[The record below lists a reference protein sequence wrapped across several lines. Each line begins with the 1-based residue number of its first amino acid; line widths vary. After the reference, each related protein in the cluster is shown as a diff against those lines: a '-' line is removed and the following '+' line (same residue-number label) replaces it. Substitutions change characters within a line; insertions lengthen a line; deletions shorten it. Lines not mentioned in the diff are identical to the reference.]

1 MKKILKKIYF
11 SFLLLSLFSF
21 SGCVKDT
28 SLYLSQNKKEV
39 NVDDYDK
46 DGTGPGAVEGEL
58 TPGVQLVK
66 LKVTHN
72 GKETE
77 RRFKYFMPVSI
88 VKSKPISLIFNFH
101 GSYGTGSDPIA
112 GVSMSDPLAQLA
124 IRENCIIVYP
134 AGEDTGAAVNWQN
147 SDYHFPFVDAMVNYF
162 KTHTPVVDENRIYTC
177 GQSSGAIFSFVL
189 AYYRSEVFAA
199 AVPVSGQMKLAE
211 SNLPARAVPIRA
223 FNGKN
228 DNIVIHSAALENINA
243 WANLVGG
250 YFASD
255 ALVSDTLK
263 IDNYKSYM
271 TRKWNGGK
279 ADIEF
284 YTILDEGHGVSWYYI
299 APLMWEFM
307 NTHPKNATS
316 TSIYLSSQLK
326 RFDAV
331 EGQPFSS
338 EIRCN
343 QGATLSLVS
352 APSDWTV
359 TLSGNTLKVKAPNDF
374 FAATTVNRKGE
385 IKLRAQYNGKTA
397 ELSLPYS
404 LAAPK
409 TFYELGDLVYDAD
422 FKPTGIVFW
431 VNPANVKEAKII
443 ALEHTVRPFGAVGTA
458 FFTPSPSDGYGNT
471 LSLVERNKEQN
482 LGLNAATS
490 GFMYAYEYKAGAGKT
505 AGWYLPAVDELKLVD
520 ANLTAV
526 NNAIKANGGAI
537 LDISSATGSYHLSS
551 TVTNSAGKKQFNTFD
566 FNTNPSWHGY
576 YNVAANAA
584 DNSPNVSTRPIKRI
598 TK

>member
-1 MKKILKKIYF
+1 MKTINIKLYF
-11 SFLLLSLFSF
+11 SFLLLSIFVFSA
-21 SGCVKDT
+21 CVKDT
-28 SLYLSQNKKEV
+28 SIYSAQDKKDV

-46 DGTGPGAVEGEL
+46 DGTNPGNTEGL
-58 TPGVQLVK
+58 QPGINLVK
-66 LKVTHN
+66 LNVLYN
-72 GKETE
+72 GKVSE

-88 VKSKPISLIFNFH
+88 DKSKPISLIFDFH
-101 GSYGTGSDPIA
+101 GSYGPGTDPIA
-112 GVSMSDPLAQLA
+112 DVSLGHPLLQLA
-124 IRENCIIVYP
+124 IRENCIIAIP

-147 SDYHFPFVDAMVNYF
+147 SDYHFPFVDAMIDYF
-162 KTHTPVVDENRIYTC
+162 KNQTPQVDVNRIYTC
-177 GQSSGAIFSFVL
+177 GHSSGAIFSYVL
-189 AYYRSEVFAA
+189 AFYRPDVFAA
-199 AVPVSGQMKLAE
+199 AVPVAGQMKLDDTQDAL
-211 SNLPARAVPIRA
+211 SRVVPIRA

-228 DNIVIHSAALENINA
+228 DDIVIASAVIDNINV
-243 WANLVGG
+243 WASKVGG
-250 YFASD
+250 YFPSD
-255 ALVSDTLK
+255 AVNSDTLR
-263 IDNYKSYM
+263 IDGYKPYL
-271 TRKWNGGK
+271 TKKWKGGK
-279 ADIEF
+279 ADIEL
-284 YTILDEGHGVSWYYI
+284 YMIEGEGHGINWGYI
-299 APLMWEFM
+299 LPLMWEFM

-343 QGATLSLVS
+343 QGATLSLVA

-409 TFYELGDLVYDAD
+409 TFFDLGDLVYDAD

-431 VNPANVKEAKII
+431 VNPANVREAKII
-443 ALEHTVRPFGAVGTA
+443 ALEHTARPFGAVGTA
-458 FFTPSPSDGYGNT
+458 FFTPSPTDGYGNT
-471 LSLVERNKEQN
+471 LALVERNKEQS

-526 NNAIKANGGAI
+526 NNAIKANGGTV